1 MKHLVSSAVLLV
13 ALAGCASTPTVHT
26 DYDPGTPFSSY
37 RTYTWLKKPEGRSPL
52 VEQRVVAAID
62 AKLAAHGWQQ
72 TSGTDAD
79 VGIAAHVAT
88 QQQQTLDTFYSG
100 PAWGGYGWGRWG
112 GGVGMGSA
120 TTTVRNYEVG
130 TLVVDM
136 FDMKTKQ
143 AIWRG
148 TASGT
153 VPDSP
158 EQVNAKAQAGVDKM
172 FADFPPGSA
181 PAK

>member
-1 MKHLVSSAVLLV
+1 MKHLVTGAVLLV

-26 DYDPGTPFSSY
+26 DYDPSTQFGNF
-37 RTYTWLKKPEGRSPL
+37 RTYTWLQKPDGRSPL
-52 VEQRVVAAID
+52 VTQRVVAAID
-62 AKLAAHGWQQ
+62 AKLAARGWQQ
-72 TSGTDAD
+72 TSDTTAD
-79 VGIAAHVAT
+79 VGIAGHVMT
-88 QQQQTLDTFYSG
+88 QQQQSVDTFYTG

-112 GGVGMGSA
+112 GPGMGSA

-136 FDMKTKQ
+136 FDLKTKQ

-158 EQVNAKAQAGVDKM
+158 EQMNTKALAGIDKM
-172 FADFPPGSA
+172 FANFPPGSA